1 MSSSRVLQG
10 QSVQVF
16 NEGIGLVLSRWSAL
30 RTAVENEW
38 GGRDSHLKAQ
48 QFAADLLSWFTQS
61 KEPLYIDDLE
71 TLLDEGMLS
80 FNLEIQDGSVEEV
93 AEELMIMHEECL
105 DGDFSSVER
114 LREAS
119 RNPAPHSQAQQVVN
133 GDEDEDDDSDEDI
146 IGDDNSTNMDMDIQN
161 SEYNLSSTDKT
172 ANVPQP
178 EVAGEAADDG
188 WVVVS
193 KKKTKGRKN

>member
-1 MSSSRVLQG
+1 MSSSKVLQG

-16 NEGIGLVLSRWSAL
+16 NEGIGLILSRWSAL

-61 KEPLYIDDLE
+61 KGSNTNCLIRFFFLPNLNLNFILYFVCYFFPEPLYIDDLE
-71 TLLDEGMLS
+71 TLIDEGMLS

-119 RNPAPHSQAQQVVN
+119 RNPPPPSHAQQVN
-133 GDEDEDDDSDEDI
+133 FGAMRLEW
-146 IGDDNSTNMDMDIQN
+146 T
-161 SEYNLSSTDKT
+161 
-172 ANVPQP
+172 
-178 EVAGEAADDG
+178 
-188 WVVVS
+188 
-193 KKKTKGRKN
+193 

>member
-1 MSSSRVLQG
+1 MASSKVLQG

-16 NEGIGLVLSRWSAL
+16 TEGIGLILNRWSAL

-48 QFAADLLSWFTQS
+48 QFATDLLSWFTQS

-119 RNPAPHSQAQQVVN
+119 RNPPAHSQVQQVVN
-133 GDEDEDDDSDEDI
+133 GNDDDDSDKDI
-146 IGDDNSTNMDMDIQN
+146 IGDDNSANMDMDIQKSETNLN
-161 SEYNLSSTDKT
+161 STNKT
-172 ANVPQP
+172 VNEPQP

>member
-1 MSSSRVLQG
+1 MASSKVLQG

-16 NEGIGLVLSRWSAL
+16 NEGIGLILSRWSAL

-71 TLLDEGMLS
+71 TLIDEGMLS

-119 RNPAPHSQAQQVVN
+119 RNPTPHSQVQQVVN
-133 GDEDEDDDSDEDI
+133 GDEDDDDSDEDI
-146 IGDDNSTNMDMDIQN
+146 IGDDNSANMDMDIQKSETNLN
-161 SEYNLSSTDKT
+161 STSKT
-172 ANVPQP
+172 VNEPQS
-178 EVAGEAADDG
+178 EVAGETADDG

>member
-1 MSSSRVLQG
+1 MASSKVLQG

-16 NEGIGLVLSRWSAL
+16 NEGIGLILSRWSAL

-61 KEPLYIDDLE
+61 KGSNSNCLIPFVFFSFFFQFEFHSEFCSYCFCSEPLYIDDLE
-71 TLLDEGMLS
+71 TLIDEGMLS

-119 RNPAPHSQAQQVVN
+119 RNPAPHSQVQQVCF
-133 GDEDEDDDSDEDI
+133 GTIRLDW
-146 IGDDNSTNMDMDIQN
+146 T
-161 SEYNLSSTDKT
+161 
-172 ANVPQP
+172 
-178 EVAGEAADDG
+178 
-188 WVVVS
+188 
-193 KKKTKGRKN
+193 